1 MTRACSHQ
9 GHQLRILD
17 VEPTTYRVADFV
29 KWQRDGTLNLH
40 PPFQR
45 RSVWNPASKGLLVDT
60 VVRGLPV
67 PLLFLREKIDLDSQ
81 DAIREVVD
89 GQQRLRTLFAYIDDT
104 MLPDFDADRDFFTI
118 TRSQNRELA
127 GKRFQDLTDRD
138 RLKILSYKFAVVV
151 LPTTVEDRDIL
162 EIFARINS
170 TGTKLNH
177 QELRN
182 AEYFGAFKDSMYR
195 LGHEQLER
203 WRAWR
208 VISDDQIAR
217 MQEVQLVSDLSLSM
231 IRGLTGRSQARLNRI
246 YKEFDESMPFQEEL
260 ERRVRQIFDDIDDLM
275 GKTIPRT
282 VYSSEV
288 HFFSLF
294 SYLYDLRWGLASSLG
309 EAVPGTKLTR
319 STRTCLVDVSEKF
332 ATEDVPKDVLDAVQR
347 ASTDIGRRKTRLNF
361 MHAICGT

>member
-1 MTRACSHQ
+1 
-9 GHQLRILD
+9 
-17 VEPTTYRVADFV
+17 
-29 KWQRDGTLNLH
+29 
-40 PPFQR
+40 
-45 RSVWNPASKGLLVDT
+45 
-60 VVRGLPV
+60 
-67 PLLFLREKIDLDSQ
+67 
-81 DAIREVVD
+81 
-89 GQQRLRTLFAYIDDT
+89 
-104 MLPDFDADRDFFTI
+104 MLSDFDANRDFFTI

-127 GKRFQDLTDRD
+127 GKRFHDLPDEA

-217 MQEVQLVSDLSLSM
+217 MQEVQLVSDLSLSV
-231 IRGLTGRSQARLNRI
+231 IKGLTGRSQARLNRI
-246 YKEFDESMPFQEEL
+246 YAEFDESMPFQEEL
-260 ERRVRQIFDDIDDLM
+260 ERRIRQIFDDIDDLL
-275 GKTIPRT
+275 GKTMSST

-294 SYLYDLRWGLASSLG
+294 SYLYDLRWGLGTSLD
-309 EAVPGTKLTR
+309 EALPGKKVVR
-319 STRTCLVDVSEKF
+319 SMRACLLEVSAKF

-361 MHAICGT
+361 MHTICDT